1 MTAACDE
8 GLADGKAWPME
19 MSMVV
24 AMPEPDRAVL
34 ARRDRIVK
42 ALSAIVP
49 GEGVIASEV
58 AMRPYETD
66 GLTAYRALPMV
77 VVLPS
82 TTDQVSRILS
92 YCHRE
97 GIKVV
102 PRGAGTSLSGGAL
115 PLVDGVLL
123 GMAKFNRIREIDYDN
138 RVVVAEP
145 GVTNLAVTQA
155 VEQRGFYYA
164 PDPSSQIACTIGG
177 NVAEN
182 SGGVHCLK
190 YGMTS
195 NNVLGCEILLM
206 TGEVVR
212 LGGKHVEAGGYDLL
226 GIINGSEGLLG
237 VVTEVTVR
245 ILRRPEMARAAL
257 IGFASSEDAGE
268 CVSRII
274 GAGIIPGG
282 MEMMDKPAIHAVE
295 EFMHAGYPLDV
306 EALLIV
312 ELDGPQAE
320 VDHLVARVEA
330 IAQDCRAVSCR
341 VSTSEQERLLF
352 WAGRKAAFPAVG
364 RISPDYFCMDGT
376 IPRAKLPLVLARMR
390 ELSERYRLRVAN
402 VFHAGDGNL
411 HPLILY
417 DANKGDELE
426 RAEAFGADILR
437 LCVEVGGVLTGE
449 HGVGVEK
456 RDLMPAM
463 FSEADLAQQQRLKC
477 AFDDKGLLNPGKVF
491 PTLHRCAELGRM
503 HVHAGKVAFPDIPR
517 F

>member
-1 MTAACDE
+1 MS
-8 GLADGKAWPME
+8 GLK
-19 MSMVV
+19 
-24 AMPEPDRAVL
+24 MPEPDADVL
-34 ARRDRIVK
+34 RRRERIVA
-42 ALSAIVP
+42 ALRRIVP
-49 GEGVIASEV
+49 GEGVISTVNE
-58 AMRPYETD
+58 MRAFESD
-66 GLTAYRALPMV
+66 GLTAYRQIPMV
-77 VVLPS
+77 VVLPE
-82 TTDQVSRILS
+82 TTEQVAEVLR
-92 YCHRE
+92 YCHQE

-115 PLVDGVLL
+115 PLGDGVLL
-123 GMAKFNRIREIDYDN
+123 GMAKFNRIREIDYAN

-145 GVTNLAVTQA
+145 GVTNLAISNA
-155 VEQRGFYYA
+155 VADQGFYYA

-190 YGMTS
+190 YGLTT
-195 NNVLGCEILLM
+195 NNVFGVELVLM
-206 TGEVVR
+206 TGEIVR
-212 LGGKHVEAGGYDLL
+212 LGGKHLDAQGYDLL
-226 GIINGSEGLLG
+226 GLVTGSEGLLG

-245 ILRRPEMARAAL
+245 ILKKPETARAIL
-257 IGFASSEDAGE
+257 VGFPRAEDAGE
-268 CVSRII
+268 CVARII

-282 MEMMDKPAIHAVE
+282 MEMMDRPAIHAVE
-295 EFMHAGYPLDV
+295 EFVHAGYPLDV

-320 VDHLVARVEA
+320 CDHLAERVAE
-330 IAQDCRAVSCR
+330 IARDCRA
-341 VSTSEQERLLF
+341 STLKASRSEEERLLF
-352 WAGRKAAFPAVG
+352 WAGRKAAFPAAG
-364 RISPDYFCMDGT
+364 RISPDYYCMDGT
-376 IPRAKLPLVLARMR
+376 IPRARLPHVLNRMR
-390 ELSERYRLRVAN
+390 EMSQKYGLRIAN

-417 DANKGDELE
+417 DANQPGELE
-426 RAEAFGADILR
+426 RAEAFGADILK

-456 RDLMPAM
+456 RDLMPTM
-463 FSEADLAQQQRLKC
+463 FSEVDLDQQQRLKC

-503 HVHAGKVAFPDIPR
+503 HISGGKLPFPDIPR

>member
-1 MTAACDE
+1 
-8 GLADGKAWPME
+8 
-19 MSMVV
+19 
-24 AMPEPDRAVL
+24 MPAPDAAVL
-34 ARRDRIVK
+34 ARRDRIVT
-42 ALSAIVP
+42 ALRAIVP
-49 GEGVIASEV
+49 GEGVIAAERE
-58 AMRPYETD
+58 MRPYESD

-77 VVLPS
+77 VVLPE
-82 TTDQVSRILS
+82 TKEQVSRVLAF
-92 YCHRE
+92 CHAER
-97 GIKVV
+97 IKVV

-115 PLVDGVLL
+115 PLEDGVLL
-123 GMAKFNRIREIDYDN
+123 GMAKFNRIREIDFAN
-138 RVVVAEP
+138 RVTVVEP

-155 VEQRGFYYA
+155 VEHAGFYYA
-164 PDPSSQIACTIGG
+164 PDPSSQIACTVGG

-190 YGMTS
+190 YGMTA
-195 NNVLGCEILLM
+195 NNVLGCEIVLM

-212 LGGKHVEAGGYDLL
+212 IGGKHLEAGGYDLL

-257 IGFASSEDAGE
+257 IGFASSEDAGG
-268 CVSRII
+268 CVARII

-295 EFMHAGYPLDV
+295 EFVHAGYPLDV

-312 ELDGPQAE
+312 EVDGPQAE
-320 VDHLVARVEA
+320 VDHLIARVEG
-330 IAQDCRAVSCR
+330 IARECRAATCR
-341 VSTSEQERLLF
+341 VSNSEEERLLF

-364 RISPDYFCMDGT
+364 RISPDYYCMDGT
-376 IPRAKLPLVLARMR
+376 IPRARLPQVLKRMR
-390 ELSERYRLRVAN
+390 ELSEQYGLAVAN

-417 DANKGDELE
+417 DANKPGELE
-426 RAEAFGADILR
+426 KTEAFGADILK

-456 RDLMPAM
+456 RDLMPTM
-463 FSEADLAQQQRLKC
+463 FSEVDLAQQQRLKC

-503 HVHAGKVAFPDIPR
+503 HVSGGKVPFPDIPR

>member
-1 MTAACDE
+1 
-8 GLADGKAWPME
+8 ME
-19 MSMVV
+19 MP
-24 AMPEPDRAVL
+24 APDQAVIAGRDEIAAAL
-34 ARRDRIVK
+34 RR
-42 ALSAIVP
+42 IVP
-49 GEGVIASEV
+49 GEGVIVSEPERR
-58 AMRPYETD
+58 AYESD
-66 GLTAYRALPMV
+66 GLTAYHQSPLI

-82 TTDQVSRILS
+82 TLAEVAAVLR
-92 YCHRE
+92 YCKAE

-115 PLVDGVLL
+115 PLADGVLL
-123 GMAKFNRIREIDYDN
+123 GMAKFNRILEIDYDN
-138 RVVVAEP
+138 RCVVVQP
-145 GVTNLAVTQA
+145 GVTNLGISKA
-155 VEQRGFYYA
+155 VEHAGFYYA

-190 YGMTS
+190 YGLTT
-195 NNVLGCEILLM
+195 NNILGIEMVLIDGEII
-206 TGEVVR
+206 R
-212 LGGKHVEAGGYDLL
+212 LGGKHLDAEGYDLL
-226 GIINGSEGLLG
+226 GVMTGSEGLLG

-245 ILRRPEMARAAL
+245 ILPKPTTAPAL
-257 IGFASSEDAGE
+257 LVGFAATEDAGS
-268 CVSRII
+268 CVAAVI
-274 GAGIIPGG
+274 ADGIIHGG
-282 MEMMDKPAIHAVE
+282 MEFMDRPAIHAAEAFVK
-295 EFMHAGYPLDV
+295 AGYPLDV
-306 EALLIV
+306 EALLIF
-312 ELDGPQAE
+312 ELDGVQAE
-320 VDHLVARVEA
+320 VDHLIERVRA
-330 IAQDCRAVSCR
+330 IAETHEAMSCR
-341 VSTSEQERLLF
+341 VSQNEQERLSF

-364 RISPDYFCMDGT
+364 RISPDYYCMDGT
-376 IPRAKLPLVLARMR
+376 IPRALLPLVLRRTR
-390 ELSERYRLRVAN
+390 ELSEKYGLRVAN

-417 DANKGDELE
+417 DSNKPGELD

-491 PTLHRCAELGRM
+491 PVLHRCAELGRV
-503 HVHAGKVAFPDIPR
+503 HVHAGQVPFPHLER

>member
-1 MTAACDE
+1 LS
-8 GLADGKAWPME
+8 GLR
-19 MSMVV
+19 
-24 AMPEPDRAVL
+24 MPEPDADVL
-34 ARRDRIVK
+34 ARRDRIVS
-42 ALSAIVP
+42 ALRRIVP
-49 GEGVIASEV
+49 GEGVIATERE
-58 AMRPYETD
+58 MKPYESD
-66 GLTAYRALPMV
+66 GLTAYAQVPMV
-77 VVLPS
+77 VVLPA
-82 TTDQVSRILS
+82 TTDQVASVLR
-92 YCHRE
+92 YCHGE

-115 PLVDGVLL
+115 PLADGVLL
-123 GMAKFNRIREIDYDN
+123 GMAKFNRIREIDFAN

-145 GVTNLAVTQA
+145 GVTNLAISNA
-155 VEQRGFYYA
+155 VAADGFYYA

-190 YGMTS
+190 YGLTT
-195 NNVLGCEILLM
+195 NNVLGLEMVLM
-206 TGEVVR
+206 TGEIIR
-212 LGGKHVEAGGYDLL
+212 LGGRHLDSDGYDLL
-226 GIINGSEGLLG
+226 GIVTGSEGLLG

-245 ILRRPEMARAAL
+245 ILKKPETARALL
-257 IGFASSEDAGE
+257 IGFPSAEDAGS
-268 CVSRII
+268 CVARII

-282 MEMMDKPAIHAVE
+282 MEMMDRPAIHAAEAFVQ
-295 EFMHAGYPLDV
+295 AGYPLEV

-312 ELDGPQAE
+312 ELDGPEAE
-320 VDHLVARVEA
+320 CSHLLN
-330 IAQDCRAVSCR
+330 R
-341 VSTSEQERLLF
+341 VSEIAKNCNAATLKASNSEEERLAF

-364 RISPDYFCMDGT
+364 RISPDYYCMDGT

-390 ELSERYRLRVAN
+390 EMSEKYGLRVAN

-417 DANKGDELE
+417 DANQPGELS
-426 RAEAFGADILR
+426 RAEEFGADILR

-463 FSEADLAQQQRLKC
+463 FSEADLNQQQRLKC
-477 AFDDKGLLNPGKVF
+477 AFDAKGLLNPGKVF

-503 HVHAGKVAFPDIPR
+503 HISGGKVPFPDIPR